1 MTLLAELSPPL
12 DRLRRRLLPLTRDQM
27 MLLMAAV
34 NEIFLGIDTYL
45 AHNISGTIRPN
56 EWIPILFGPIAGGL
70 LLVAGLIALRRRS
83 LASAIATVV
92 LGASIIVGL
101 LGTYFHLYR
110 TLLPNALPGERISVD
125 LLVWAPPILG
135 PLTFSLT
142 GLLGISAAW
151 AEHPPDSGVLLLS
164 DRRKLALPY
173 SKSQA
178 YFFLVGLGSLA
189 TVISSVLDHARTG
202 FINPWLW
209 APTAVGIFGTVVA
222 SYIGMLESRRR
233 SDLMAFTAAMVLMIA
248 VGVVGAVLHVLEDLT
263 ASGVFVPER
272 FIRGAPF
279 LAPLLFANMGSL
291 GLFVLLGPEEEA
303 A

>member
-1 MTLLAELSPPL
+1 MTLLAELSPQL
-12 DRLRRRLLPLTRDQM
+12 DRLRRRFLRLTRDQM

-34 NEIFLGIDTYL
+34 NEIFLGVDTYL

-56 EWIPILFGPIAGGL
+56 EWIPIVFGPIAGSL
-70 LLVAGLIALRRRS
+70 LLVAGLIALRRRP
-83 LASAIATVV
+83 LASVIATVV
-92 LGASIIVGL
+92 LGASIVVGL
-101 LGTYFHLYR
+101 LGAYFHLHR
-110 TLLPNALPGERISVD
+110 ALLPDALPGERISVD
-125 LLVWAPPILG
+125 LLVRAPPILG

-151 AEHPPDSGVLLLS
+151 IEQPPDSGVLLLTG
-164 DRRKLALPY
+164 RRKLALPY

-209 APTAVGIFGTVVA
+209 LPTVTGIFATVVA
-222 SYIGMLESRRR
+222 SYIGILGGRRR

-263 ASGVFVPER
+263 ASGIFVPER